1 MALPMF
7 VKGKKNNRQESINRN
22 SKWRHLKM
30 ECTGGKAKEVTLR
43 QYMFD
48 SRRAFPKFYA
58 EINKELDM
66 EASKKRMQ
74 KREEVAIQNGHQP
87 VALDIAHSMYNG
99 KRCLRAMLVCKECR
113 KCLNAL
119 GKNGKKECVGKKERN
134 WHIAPGAAFWRF
146 AREQRK
152 VKYACEMLGIT
163 KAEYKKINVN
173 GGKWREWLKP
183 RTLIKKAKNGT
194 PRRVPF

>member
-1 MALPMF
+1 
-7 VKGKKNNRQESINRN
+7 
-22 SKWRHLKM
+22 M

-48 SRRAFPKFYA
+48 SRRALPKFYA

-87 VALDIAHSMYNG
+87 VALDIAHSTYNE

-152 VKYACEMLGIT
+152 VKYACDMLGI
-163 KAEYKKINVN
+163 KAEHKKINVN
-173 GGKWREWLKP
+173 WGKWREWLKP
-183 RTLIKKAKNGT
+183 RTLIKKA
-194 PRRVPF
+194 